1 MADLVKIYDHA
12 SGEEIE
18 REMTAEEQ
26 AVRDKEVSDWLAAK
40 AIKDAD
46 KAAQAADKAA
56 LLDRLGITAEE
67 ATLLLK

>member
-12 SGEEIE
+12 TGEEIE

-26 AVRDKEVSDWLAAK
+26 AIRDKEVSDWLAAK

-46 KAAQAADKAA
+46 KAAKAADKAA
-56 LLDRLGITAEE
+56 LLEKLGISEDE
-67 ATLLLK
+67 AKLLLG

>member
-12 SGEEIE
+12 TGEEIE
-18 REMTAEEQ
+18 REMTAGEQ
-26 AVRDKEVSDWLAAK
+26 AVRDKEVEEWLKAI

-46 KAAQAADKAA
+46 KAAKSASKAA

-67 ATLLLK
+67 ATLLLG